1 MVSLGHERKSVRH
14 AEHMVLYIVDHRA
27 FCFFLHECRNQVPHR
42 FAQGPHILL
51 KRRLQ
56 CAIKA
61 PSTSTLALR
70 RALYSSRLPIPPIL
84 CSTTRAQG
92 SDPGGG
98 KRGPLQEKK
107 SSESVAQRA
116 ARARPT
122 QWRLHFCT
130 QSGNVITLCFGYYT
144 SNSRPTEKHPFC
156 HAGLSYCRC
165 LPNSDRNSQLSSFL
179 SPSFELASFPHLH
192 PAIVFLSHPFLAS

>member
-1 MVSLGHERKSVRH
+1 MYIHVYTMYWHVFTCIYPKNWKAIESWPPGQSLT
-14 AEHMVLYIVDHRA
+14 
-27 FCFFLHECRNQVPHR
+27 R
-42 FAQGPHILL
+42 FEKTA
-51 KRRLQ
+51 
-56 CAIKA
+56 
-61 PSTSTLALR
+61 
-70 RALYSSRLPIPPIL
+70 Y
-84 CSTTRAQG
+84 QG

>member
-1 MVSLGHERKSVRH
+1 MLLAKSIRKRIDSVMRSNRMH
-14 AEHMVLYIVDHRA
+14 
-27 FCFFLHECRNQVPHR
+27 
-42 FAQGPHILL
+42 
-51 KRRLQ
+51 
-56 CAIKA
+56 
-61 PSTSTLALR
+61 
-70 RALYSSRLPIPPIL
+70 PIL
-84 CSTTRAQG
+84 GNENPSARSADGRWMVMLRARSGAAARRVSRGQIMQG

-192 PAIVFLSHPFLAS
+192 LAIVFLSHPFLAS